1 MKTSIKILACLSVAA
16 ALCSCNEKATYT
28 TNPFIRFDGAS
39 YAVSEDAGTVSI
51 PVYAYNKTGNAISVD
66 RAAAGP
72 SNATF
77 TVINGSAEKD
87 VDFTVS
93 PANGVLSFDNEGAA
107 YIQITIDNK
116 SGVYTGNLN
125 FAIEL
130 TGAGDGFTL
139 PGEAVSSTLVTIKD
153 LDHPLSAILGTYKT
167 PVVADN
173 RGDEYVITS
182 TVEPVD
188 GSVSEVT
195 ISNICPYSVKAGYAH
210 KLQGYV
216 SEDRKTLTVPSE
228 QWIVKG
234 GLLFVALDANGNLI
248 DALEFDIDEEAH
260 TLTTKSLYGA
270 MTADGWYDL
279 FPYAGIVFTKE

>member
-1 MKTSIKILACLSVAA
+1 MFMSHY
-16 ALCSCNEKATYT
+16 AT
-28 TNPFIRFDGAS
+28 
-39 YAVSEDAGTVSI
+39 AVCKC
-51 PVYAYNKTGNAISVD
+51 P
-66 RAAAGP
+66 
-72 SNATF
+72 
-77 TVINGSAEKD
+77 
-87 VDFTVS
+87 
-93 PANGVLSFDNEGAA
+93 
-107 YIQITIDNK
+107 
-116 SGVYTGNLN
+116 VYTGNLN

-167 PVVADN
+167 PVVADAW
-173 RGDEYVITS
+173 GDKYVITS
-182 TVEPVD
+182 TLEPVD

-195 ISNICPYSVKAGYAH
+195 ISNICPYSVQAGYAH

-216 SEDRKTLTVPSE
+216 SEDRKTLTVPAE
-228 QWIVKG
+228 QWIVEG